1 MILAAGKQSSH
12 STTCSKATSSN
23 IYLTWTGLEIN
34 PGSWVTG
41 QLLTASDMAPS
52 K

>member
-12 STTCSKATSSN
+12 STTRSKGTLSN
-23 IYLTWTGLEIN
+23 TFLTRTGLELN

-41 QLLTASDMAPS
+41 RLLTASDMAPS
-52 K
+52 N